1 MELYLMQHGQAVAE
15 EEDPERPLSREGV
28 AQIQASAAAMK
39 GMGIALDEIICS
51 PKKRAHQT
59 AALVAEGVNYPYS
72 DIVKTEK
79 VEPTVPPEE
88 ILTFLRQFRESRA
101 VLIAGHLPSLARVA
115 ALLLG
120 GDKAVVIR
128 FENGGLCRID
138 TDDLISGEAELVF
151 HIPAKQMKKLAGSGG
166 LRDKKP

>member
-1 MELYLMQHGQAVAE
+1 MELYLMQHGQAVTE

-28 AQIQASAAAMK
+28 AQVQASAAAMK
-39 GMGIALDEIICS
+39 WMGIALDDLICS
-51 PKKRAHQT
+51 PGKRAHQT

-72 DIVKTEK
+72 DIVRTEK
-79 VEPTVPPEE
+79 VKATVPPDET
-88 ILTFLRQFRESRA
+88 LAFLRQVQESRA

-120 GDKAVVIR
+120 GDKAVAIR

-138 TDDLISGEAELVF
+138 TADLAPGEAELVF
-151 HIPAKQMKKLAGSGG
+151 HIPARQMKRLGG
-166 LRDKKP
+166 KG